1 MHDIFSDEE
10 NFEKIYSESMEE
22 APQAPEQVSCAYS
35 SMHDAFEECL
45 NSIQE
50 YMFRYAYQCGYK
62 AAQKESQGKKMSQY
76 PFYLL
81 NEFTSMSDEEYRK
94 YTSKMLESID
104 NKQDLK
110 QIYTVVHRKFINQK
124 E

>member
-10 NFEKIYSESMEE
+10 NFEKIYCEIMEE
-22 APQAPEQVSCAYS
+22 APQAPEKVRNAYY
-35 SMHDAFEECL
+35 SMHDAFEKYL
-45 NSIQE
+45 DSIQE
-50 YMFRYAYQCGYK
+50 YIFCYAYQCGYK

-94 YTSKMLESID
+94 YTSLYGCAPE
-104 NKQDLK
+104 
-110 QIYTVVHRKFINQK
+110 IYQSEKVNPVEEK
-124 E
+124 EVR